1 MDYNFNLA
9 SNERDEVSL
18 DSFKGKKLVLY
29 FYPKDNTSGCT
40 IEAQEFTELYKDFQ
54 NLNTEI
60 VGVSRDSKK
69 SHDNFSKK
77 YDIPYELLIDKD
89 RELADQYGI
98 LKEAKMYGKD
108 VIKTI
113 RSTFVFDE
121 DSNLIKEF
129 RDVKAPGHAKEVL
142 DFIKSLEA

>member
-1 MDYNFNLA
+1 MDYNFNLP
-9 SNERDEVSL
+9 SNKRDEVSL

-54 NLNTEI
+54 DLNTEI

-69 SHDNFSKK
+69 SHDNFSEK
-77 YDIPYELLIDKD
+77 YNIPYELLIDKD
-89 RELADQYGI
+89 RELAGQYEI

-108 VIKTI
+108 VIKTL

-129 RDVKAPGHAKEVL
+129 RDIKAPGHAKDVL
-142 DFIKSLEA
+142 DFIKSLED

>member
-1 MDYNFNLA
+1 MDYNFKLP
-9 SNERDEVSL
+9 SNKRDEVSL
-18 DSFKGKKLVLY
+18 DSFKGQKLVLY

-40 IEAQEFTELYKDFQ
+40 IEAQEFTELYDDFKA
-54 NLNTEI
+54 LNTEV
-60 VGVSRDSKK
+60 VGVSRDSAK

-77 YDIPYELLIDKD
+77 YDIPYELLVDKD
-89 RELADQYGI
+89 RQVADQYGI

-142 DFIKSLEA
+142 DYIKSLED